1 MKEILERCLAQALE
15 LRPEEIAAI
24 PMDEDLTN
32 HGLFSINLIRL
43 ILLLE
48 EALGITVRDEDLR
61 IEKFLTVN
69 NALETLAVYAI
80 E

>member
-1 MKEILERCLAQALE
+1 MKEILKRCLAQALE
-15 LRPEEIAAI
+15 LPPEEIAAI
-24 PMDEDLTN
+24 PADEELTN
-32 HGLFSINLIRL
+32 HGLFSVNLIRL

-61 IEKFLTVN
+61 IEKFLTIN
-69 NALETLAVYAI
+69 SALEILSAYTT